1 MLGHFLQELISDVTK
16 PSTQCHV
23 PDLSGCLLWALF
35 FYTTTTAL
43 IKIPALVCV
52 SCVRS
57 SESLGQGQRHHCLS
71 PRPLYSADVLNTPES
86 TCGLQNTTAFRIWQH
101 IIEAH
106 ANHENCSQQQHLKHY
121 PAVYCCCGT
130 EISPNN

>member
-1 MLGHFLQELISDVTK
+1 MRIVRFCFGGTTMSVPLQSLLASMLGHFLQELISDVTK

-57 SESLGQGQRHHCLS
+57 SES
-71 PRPLYSADVLNTPES
+71 
-86 TCGLQNTTAFRIWQH
+86 
-101 IIEAH
+101 
-106 ANHENCSQQQHLKHY
+106 
-121 PAVYCCCGT
+121 
-130 EISPNN
+130 